1 MRYFISSF
9 LLFFILNNHCSAQ
22 NEKLK
27 LSSIIDST
35 FLSQNCSYLVTNDEK
50 LYFFTHKDKKVEE
63 IINFDCYN
71 SHGVQIIYTTNKK
84 NILKKL
90 KKVES
95 ACVLFIKIIS
105 QDQNELILRIDLP
118 ITNYQ
123 LYLKNQFTVTLIDS
137 WLDIHYTQKNGKWVL
152 TKMTC
157 NGF

>member
-9 LLFFILNNHCSAQ
+9 LFFFILNNHCSAQ
-22 NEKLK
+22 NEKIK
-27 LSSIIDST
+27 LSSILNSIL
-35 FLSQNCSYLVTNDEK
+35 LSPKCSLKNEDEK

-71 SHGVQIIYTTNKK
+71 SHGAQIIYTTNKK

-105 QDQNELILRIDLP
+105 QDKNELILRIDLP